1 MYWKEALKLSSIE
14 ESAKRIQHHEQQLRC
29 PICHQ
34 PIRIGE
40 SNKLICTNRH
50 SFDLAKQGYV
60 NLLNQPSDSQ
70 YDKKL
75 FASRRQI
82 ITETGLYHLLHKKIA
97 EIVAENL
104 PEAGQYMI
112 LDAGSGEGSHLHEVV
127 KSQQEPTVSGIGID
141 ISKEGVKMAAGQY
154 KDQMWFVADLANLPI
169 ADQSVAVIMNILSP
183 ANYQEFKRVLVDD
196 GLIIKVV
203 PRSDYLAELR
213 EAIGKKE
220 AQAYDNKKITSLF
233 GEHFQLIDVIS
244 LTNQVELTAQER
256 KHLSQMAPLA
266 WHADQEKIDRFVH
279 GSSGNVTVDLDVLVG
294 KHS

>member
-256 KHLSQMAPLA
+256 KHCPK
-266 WHADQEKIDRFVH
+266 WHHSHGMPIKKRSIDSYMDRL
-279 GSSGNVTVDLDVLVG
+279 GM
-294 KHS
+294 